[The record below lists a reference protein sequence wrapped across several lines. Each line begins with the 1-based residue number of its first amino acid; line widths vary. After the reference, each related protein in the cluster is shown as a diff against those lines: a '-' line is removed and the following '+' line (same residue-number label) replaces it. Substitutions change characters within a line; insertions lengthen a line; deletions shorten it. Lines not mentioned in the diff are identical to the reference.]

1 MNKCSLLASV
11 ALLSSFSIKAKAEV
25 PVIDP
30 TSLVAQAKQLVETIN
45 QETQGIR
52 SYLTQLQQYATQLQT
67 YATDVEIAANFIHN
81 PSIGQAMGLVNRAG
95 FDNPLPINPEGVLSM
110 INGFGGSVNGLE
122 GAMGKLSQLNG
133 LVSYTFNTN
142 HIYTPTDGLWS
153 SHQLA
158 DGATAIAATQ
168 GSAATILQDLQ
179 NHVPILQALSE
190 RLQTASNMKDVAD
203 AQAAIANQA
212 AWATNMQGQLQ
223 AIQVAALVQ
232 DQNRTQRDNEA
243 ISQSF
248 ANFAQKYGG
257 LN

>member
-1 MNKCSLLASV
+1 MNKKLLFSSVCMLALHCMPASAQV
-11 ALLSSFSIKAKAEV
+11 A
-25 PVIDP
+25 VIDP
-30 TSLVAQAKQLVETIN
+30 TGLVAQAKQLVETIN

-52 SYLTQLQQYATQLQT
+52 SYLTQLQQYATELQT
-67 YATDVEIAANFIHN
+67 YATEVEVAANFIHN
-81 PSIGQAMGLVNRAG
+81 PSIGAAMGLVNRAG

-110 INGFGGSVNGLE
+110 INGFGGSLGGLQ
-122 GAMGKLSQLNG
+122 GAIGKLSQLNG

-142 HIYTPTDGLWS
+142 HVYTPTDGLWS

-158 DGATAIAATQ
+158 NGATAIAGTQ

-179 NHVPILQALSE
+179 NHIPILQALNE